1 MATPFPNSLARDSL
15 TRKRA
20 FHRGCP
26 FLLLLLLLMMMV
38 APAQAGTIRICRTFD
53 IAAPLKSD
61 LVVPA
66 NSLFRDNGRADDPL
80 AAFNGERWQM
90 RLVTIA
96 PAVMRPLMQCVNVL
110 ARVTGDSSVKSVAAA
125 DNRTFV
131 YAGSYDLLEQPETP
145 ESLFTLTARVMDQVP

>member
-1 MATPFPNSLARDSL
+1 V
-15 TRKRA
+15 
-20 FHRGCP
+20 
-26 FLLLLLLLMMMV
+26 LLMA
-38 APAQAGTIRICRTFD
+38 APAEAGTIRICRTFD

-96 PAVMRPLMQCVNVL
+96 PAVMPPLRQCVDVL
-110 ARVTGDSSVKSVAAA
+110 ARVTSDSSVKSVAAA
-125 DNRTFV
+125 DNRTFI
-131 YAGSYDLLEQPETP
+131 YAGSYDLLEQPEIP
-145 ESLFTLTARVMDQVP
+145 ESLFTLTARVLDQVP